1 MTTQPV
7 PPRWP
12 AGIID
17 RIDDK
22 PGMVA
27 LTFDDGPN
35 VTATAHVREVLNSY
49 GARATFFTV
58 GKALDIEP
66 ALSRDLLR
74 DGHVIADHSYS
85 HSLAGWLRPGDGEL
99 AASATAFARHL
110 ALRPAYFRP
119 PFGLVTRET
128 LRLLDVRGM
137 TCVTWDVAVED
148 WKLDDAPEIARRVLD
163 AIRPGSIVLLHDG
176 HEGDVTGDRQAI
188 VDALPA
194 ILDGLRQ
201 RSLQPVGLDVLLE
214 KAPYL
219 A

>member
-1 MTTQPV
+1 MNAPSN
-7 PPRWP
+7 PARWP

-17 RIDDK
+17 RVEDK

-49 GARATFFTV
+49 DARATFFTV

-66 ALSRDLLR
+66 GLSRDLLR
-74 DGHVIADHSYS
+74 DGHVLADHSYS
-85 HSLAGWLRPGDGEL
+85 HSLAGWLKPDDDEL
-99 AASATAFARHL
+99 ATSETAFARHL
-110 ALRPAYFRP
+110 AVRPAYFRP

-128 LRLLDVRGM
+128 LRQLEGRGM
-137 TCVTWDVAVED
+137 TCVTWDVAVGD
-148 WKLDDAPEIARRVLD
+148 WKLDDAQEIARRVLD

-188 VDALPA
+188 VDALPV
-194 ILDGLRQ
+194 ILEGLKQ
-201 RSLQPVGLDVLLE
+201 NSLQPVGLDVLLE
-214 KAPYL
+214 RAPYL